1 MSQVQ
6 VPGQR
11 QLQKLAL
18 TQTLRQSIQVLQMGT
33 LQLAM
38 YIQKR
43 SLDNPLMSVESH
55 IELPIGNLDN
65 THSFDFERYQGKQH
79 NENLYDYLKSQL
91 SMTQRDTF
99 LRMITQKLVDSL
111 DERGYL
117 SDFDAQKF
125 CKDYGIRMFELED
138 AIAILQQ
145 LDPPGI
151 GARSLQECLSLQL
164 DKEHYPIAFRIVD
177 EFFEQLIGGQVSEL
191 PKLMNVSGKTIKEAL
206 DQIKS
211 LSTRPAE
218 QIGFSEIQV
227 VVPDLVMSGQ
237 ESDYQLVLSKFSHL
251 SVMIDQQSNK
261 YIKAHQTSDIAEY
274 IQEQATEVKALSEA
288 LIRRERTLMRVGQA
302 IVRVQKEYLLGHHER
317 IEPLQM
323 NDLAERLNL
332 SQATISRTVHDKYL
346 QTPIGVIALRD
357 LFTVRAKILVSG
369 KRINKEMLLIKKL
382 IESENPS
389 RPLGDANLQT
399 KLESEFDV
407 SISRRTVS
415 KYREQLNI
423 PDSRTRKRM
432 IASK

>member
-6 VPGQR
+6 VPGQI

-33 LQLAM
+33 LQLAV
-38 YIQKR
+38 YIQKC

-55 IELPIGNLDN
+55 IELPIGNLESMR
-65 THSFDFERYQGKQH
+65 SFDFERYQDKQH
-79 NENLYDYLKSQL
+79 ENLYDYLKAQL

-99 LRMITQKLVDSL
+99 LRMITQKLIDAL

-117 SDFDAQKF
+117 SDFDAKKF
-125 CKDYGIRMFELED
+125 CKDYGIQMVELED
-138 AIAILQQ
+138 AITILQQ

-164 DKEHYPIAFRIVD
+164 DKQHYPIAFRIVD
-177 EFFEQLIGGQVSEL
+177 DFFEQLIGSRVSEL
-191 PKLMNVSGKTIKEAL
+191 SKLMNVSRETIREAF
-206 DQIKS
+206 DQIKR
-211 LSTRPAE
+211 LSARPAE
-218 QIGFSEIQV
+218 QIGFSESQV
-227 VVPDLVMSGQ
+227 VIPDLVMSGQ
-237 ESDYQLVLSKFSHL
+237 ESDYQLVLSKFSRL
-251 SVMIDQQSNK
+251 SVTIDKQSSK
-261 YIKAHQTSDIAEY
+261 YIRAHKTADITEY
-274 IQEQATEVKALSEA
+274 IQNQASEVKALSEA
-288 LIRRERTLMRVGQA
+288 LIKRERTLMRVGKA
-302 IVRVQKEYLLGHHER
+302 IVHVQKEYLLGHHNQ

-323 NDLAERLNL
+323 SDLAERLSL
-332 SQATISRTVHDKYL
+332 SQATVSRTVHDKYL

-389 RPLGDANLQT
+389 RPLGDAKLQT
-399 KLESEFDV
+399 KLELEFDV

-415 KYREQLNI
+415 KYRELLNI

-432 IASK
+432 ITSK